1 MAQLHIMAFVTTVL
15 ALLLFGMLYR
25 QFAISGQWQKIWPI
39 FVLGLLM
46 SPAAYFVVRLPIIN
60 FVEPLWFATE
70 PAEMLSPS
78 AIKFP
83 AIRDLVRL
91 SYAPLTEE
99 PAKLLPWLIFL
110 FLGAV
115 TKPTRAEA
123 AGLAL
128 ALGASFAIG
137 EIWLVA
143 YLISGKPD
151 PALLELPWYAFGG
164 FASERIATCF
174 AHTLFAL
181 PTLVLA
187 GRGVRWSIVGLCVGM
202 LLHALGNAPILLS
215 RYEMF
220 GISKMTWSVILQV
233 WLVLFVLVSLVG
245 LVACKFGT
253 EMLKR
258 IWQNQ
263 IVCPECGVTYRQP
276 LVMGLN
282 MGTWR
287 YEPCGACGT
296 WHWVT
301 LKDLAP
307 LSVESDPAS
316 HETHA
321 IK

>member
-1 MAQLHIMAFVTTVL
+1 MTQLYIMAFVTTVI

-25 QFAISGQWQKIWPI
+25 QFAIPGQGQKIWPL
-39 FVLGLLM
+39 FMLGLLM
-46 SPAAYFVVRLPIIN
+46 SPAAYFLVRLPIIN
-60 FVEPLWFATE
+60 YLEPRWFANE
-70 PAEMLSPS
+70 PAETLSPS
-78 AIKFP
+78 AVKLP
-83 AIRDLVRL
+83 TVRDLVRL

-128 ALGASFAIG
+128 AVGASFAIG

-143 YLISGKPD
+143 YLISVKPD

-187 GRGVRWSIVGLCVGM
+187 RRGLRWAIVGLGLGM
-202 LLHALGNAPILLS
+202 LLHASGNAPILFS

-220 GISKMTWSVILQV
+220 GISKMTWNVILQV
-233 WLVLFVLVSLVG
+233 WLVLFVLGSLVG

-253 EMLKR
+253 EMLQR

-287 YEPCGACGT
+287 YEPCGACGK

-301 LKDLAP
+301 LKNLAP
-307 LSVESDPAS
+307 LNVKRDENSQNR
-316 HETHA
+316 
-321 IK
+321 I